1 MSGRSRI
8 IAALLAGA
16 VSLPLSAASGSAA
29 PAAFPSDRG
38 GTGNAT
44 VPELDWGSCGDDF
57 GGSDGP
63 PGTTFSCAWATV
75 PLDYDQPRGQ
85 ELRVA
90 LKRLEAGQAGKRI
103 GTLFINPGGPGGS
116 GVDFASFAWAL
127 FPQEV
132 LDRFDVVGFDPRGV
146 ARSTPLVC
154 FRSFQQLENTFAGV
168 PFFPVTRSEYR
179 TIDAAFDGYSR
190 LCARNAG
197 PVLDHM
203 STADVARDLD
213 LLRRAV
219 GDRRLTYAGYSYGTQ
234 LGSVYANLFPRNV
247 RALVLDGV
255 LDPVAWTTGRSA
267 ADRRLPFSSRLGSDL
282 GASASLGQFF
292 ALCEEAGPDT
302 CALAAQGDPRTVYEA
317 TLAKLRRD
325 GPVEVDFG
333 GGPEPISYQ
342 DVVGASLGTFYSP
355 YGWADLAWGVSL
367 IAGAVGVV
375 PAAVPSPA
383 PAAAAGARGLLARQP
398 MPQTF
403 EGFEGVACSDSVNPS
418 SREAWWD
425 AGRARDARAPYF
437 GSAWTWAS
445 AGCATWP
452 GVADDRYTGPWTART
467 SAPVLVVGN
476 AYDPATPYAGAQT
489 VARLLP
495 ASRLLTVLGWGH
507 TSLGSSTC
515 ATSVVGQYLL
525 SGLLPAA
532 GTQCTFDTK
541 PFEDAGS
548 VAARVS
554 DGRAAALERARAIVV
569 AGLPGA
575 VGR

>member
-1 MSGRSRI
+1 MSRRSRI
-8 IAALLAGA
+8 VAILLAGA
-16 VSLPLSAASGSAA
+16 VSLPMAAASGSAA
-29 PAAFPSDRG
+29 PVVFPSDRG
-38 GTGNAT
+38 GTGSAV
-44 VPELDWGSCGDDF
+44 VPELDWGPCGDDF

-75 PLDYDQPRGQ
+75 PLDYDRPRDHALQ
-85 ELRVA
+85 VA
-90 LKRLEAGQAGKRI
+90 LKRLEAGQPGQRI

-127 FPQEV
+127 FPQAV

-146 ARSTPLVC
+146 ARSAPLVC
-154 FRSFQQLENTFAGV
+154 FRSIQQLEDTFGGV
-168 PFFPVTRSEYR
+168 PFFPITRPEYR
-179 TIDAAFDGYSR
+179 TTDAAFDSYGR
-190 LCARNAG
+190 LCERNAG

-213 LLRRAV
+213 LLRAAV
-219 GDRRLTYAGYSYGTQ
+219 GDEGLTYAGYSYGTQ

-255 LDPVAWTTGRSA
+255 LDPVAWTTGRST

-292 ALCEEAGPDT
+292 ALCAQAGPDV
-302 CALAAQGDPRTVYEA
+302 CALAAQGDPRGVYDA
-317 TLAKLRRD
+317 TMAQLRRR

-333 GGPEPISYQ
+333 GGLEPVSYQ

-355 YGWADLAWGVSL
+355 FGWADLAWGVSL
-367 IAGAVGVV
+367 VAEAVGVV
-375 PAAVPSPA
+375 PAAVPSPV
-383 PAAAAGARGLLARQP
+383 AAAAAVAGSFAREP

-418 SREAWWD
+418 DREAWWD
-425 AGRARDARAPYF
+425 AGRARDTRAPYF

-452 GVADDRYTGPWTART
+452 ARADDRYTGPWTART

-476 AYDPATPYAGAQT
+476 TYDPATPYTGAQT
-489 VARLLP
+489 VAKLLP
-495 ASRLLTVLGWGH
+495 GSRLLTVLGWGH

-515 ATSVVGQYLL
+515 ATSVVGRYLV
-525 SGLLPAA
+525 SGAMPAT
-532 GTQCTFDTK
+532 GTQCTFDIT
-541 PFEDAGS
+541 PFEDA
-548 VAARVS
+548 VPAAARLTS
-554 DGRAAALERARAIVV
+554 GRAAAVERARAIVV
-569 AGLPGA
+569 SGLPGA
-575 VGR
+575 VTR